1 MKIKSMF
8 FDLQK
13 SSKYKSFIILCIPLL
28 LTLIFE
34 YISNVHYV
42 NQYRSTLVSV
52 YTNEL
57 TNFLNSTEEEFSR
70 LIINTE
76 FLLSISDFKNVTETD
91 LPVSKLNRS
100 DLQTTQSA
108 LQTINISSEALN
120 NVTMVN
126 RSSGFV
132 VSTNGIYDAAL
143 YFNNIYK
150 YDAYDLDFW
159 MNYNTGNGT
168 ARYLHPTRVQ
178 YSDNDNTYPII
189 PLVFPVT
196 GAKGSNIV
204 IFNINIQHI
213 YEKFLTYKFTE
224 NSLLYMIDSESGE
237 PVSNSYKK
245 AVPPNLVLANKL
257 SETNYYYIGD
267 IRDHGKKFFII
278 SSQPR
283 SNIYGYTYVAEIP
296 YSDIKH
302 HIYKDLMGILLLGV
316 FLLFL
321 LLLYAYLYSAKLFKP
336 WKSIAYKLST
346 SANSNTTN
354 KDIITYVN
362 SAVGNLLN
370 TNNQLK
376 HDLTV
381 SLSYSQQKYLIDI
394 LNNPQINPDDDMNRI
409 LFQYDFFVAVAINIS
424 LKQMPNNN
432 AITLDMQL
440 YAEVYR
446 AIESVFASKF
456 LTFSLPST
464 ENALYLLL
472 NVESEDCENELASAI
487 EHIRCL
493 FTADL
498 DNIDLFVGIGNIYQ
512 GIDGLR
518 QSHKEALAN
527 IFNAMNQD
535 KIQMLDS
542 LVLNNYSSQLHNENT
557 LVNYML
563 TGHDDD
569 AAKFIKNIFKT
580 CKKDLPT
587 TRAHTYASIF
597 NALIKVIKIKKICV
611 LDFELKSEADL
622 LSDITAYSDEG
633 VLAYLLD
640 LIENISNLERS
651 SGTNKLSD
659 AVAYIQQHYTEDLY
673 LDALA
678 QKFNTTPKY
687 LSRFLKQQLGTTFKT
702 YLTQLRISKAEE
714 ILVSG
719 NTKVT
724 DIGTL
729 VGFTTH
735 SSFIRAFKQ
744 KNGISPSEY
753 RSLYTK

>member
-1 MKIKSMF
+1 M
-8 FDLQK
+8 L
-13 SSKYKSFIILCIPLL
+13 
-28 LTLIFE
+28 
-34 YISNVHYV
+34 
-42 NQYRSTLVSV
+42 R
-52 YTNEL
+52 
-57 TNFLNSTEEEFSR
+57 
-70 LIINTE
+70 
-76 FLLSISDFKNVTETD
+76 
-91 LPVSKLNRS
+91 
-100 DLQTTQSA
+100 
-108 LQTINISSEALN
+108 
-120 NVTMVN
+120 
-126 RSSGFV
+126 
-132 VSTNGIYDAAL
+132 STNGIYEAAL

-376 HDLTV
+376 T
-381 SLSYSQQKYLIDI
+381 I
-394 LNNPQINPDDDMNRI
+394 LPFLCRT
-409 LFQYDFFVAVAINIS
+409 ASKNIS
-424 LKQMPNNN
+424 L
-432 AITLDMQL
+432 I
-440 YAEVYR
+440 
-446 AIESVFASKF
+446 
-456 LTFSLPST
+456 FS
-464 ENALYLLL
+464 
-472 NVESEDCENELASAI
+472 
-487 EHIRCL
+487 
-493 FTADL
+493 
-498 DNIDLFVGIGNIYQ
+498 
-512 GIDGLR
+512 
-518 QSHKEALAN
+518 
-527 IFNAMNQD
+527 
-535 KIQMLDS
+535 
-542 LVLNNYSSQLHNENT
+542 
-557 LVNYML
+557 
-563 TGHDDD
+563 
-569 AAKFIKNIFKT
+569 
-580 CKKDLPT
+580 
-587 TRAHTYASIF
+587 
-597 NALIKVIKIKKICV
+597 
-611 LDFELKSEADL
+611 
-622 LSDITAYSDEG
+622 
-633 VLAYLLD
+633 
-640 LIENISNLERS
+640 
-651 SGTNKLSD
+651 
-659 AVAYIQQHYTEDLY
+659 
-673 LDALA
+673 
-678 QKFNTTPKY
+678 
-687 LSRFLKQQLGTTFKT
+687 
-702 YLTQLRISKAEE
+702 
-714 ILVSG
+714 
-719 NTKVT
+719 
-724 DIGTL
+724 
-729 VGFTTH
+729 TTH
-735 SSFIRAFKQ
+735 K
-744 KNGISPSEY
+744 
-753 RSLYTK
+753 